1 MAEDLSHERR
11 HQRPRRRPHQQ
22 PHQRHWAEADVAAPS
37 RALEVFLGLVLL
49 TLLLAAML
57 LLT

>member
-1 MAEDLSHERR
+1 MPKDLAHER
-11 HQRPRRRPHQQ
+11 